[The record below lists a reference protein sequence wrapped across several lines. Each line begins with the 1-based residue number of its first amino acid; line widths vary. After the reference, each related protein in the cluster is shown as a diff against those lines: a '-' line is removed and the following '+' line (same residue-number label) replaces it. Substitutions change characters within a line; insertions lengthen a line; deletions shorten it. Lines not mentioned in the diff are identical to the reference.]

1 MKRSVSIEQIRRRY
15 KREWLLIALDKMDEA
30 TTIPLK
36 GRLLAHSP
44 HRDEIDRTSIKY
56 PKPALVVFSEDT
68 FPPGYAA
75 AFFLLNG

>member
-1 MKRSVSIEQIRRRY
+1 MMRTLSIEQWRRRY
-15 KREWLLIALDKMDEA
+15 RREWLLIAVEEIDQ
-30 TTIPLK
+30 TTTTPLR

-44 HRDEIDRTSIKY
+44 RRDEIDDASIRY

-75 AFFLLNG
+75 AFECHG